1 MYQILEF
8 SLWYGQTESLNCLS
22 VLKDNRMFKFLKME
36 DSFKETGSVK
46 VVVTGEVTGG
56 GRS

>member
-22 VLKDNRMFKFLKME
+22 VLNDNRMFKFLKME
-36 DSFKETGSVK
+36 DSLKETGSVK
-46 VVVTGEVTGG
+46 VTGEVTGG